1 MQELIILINKK
12 QIYEVDEGEIMPYM
26 QLINIQRN
34 QRDKYEEVYK
44 SRYESES
51 TFRYEFN
58 IKSNE
63 AFLVINKD
71 IILKIDK
78 ILSLNSQLIELLGEL
93 SKISQIQF
101 TRYCLVEEVKITNE
115 IEGVNSTRKEIK
127 AILNT
132 DEKKKSNQ
140 RLYGLVKKYQYLDKK
155 EIALDNCEDIRM
167 LYDELVLDEVIEE
180 NFKNRPDGLLF
191 RKEKVYVQSST
202 MEVIH
207 EGIAP
212 EEKIIELLSKS
223 LELLQRKDHNFLIG
237 IAVFHYMFGYIHPFY
252 DGNGRISRFIS
263 SYLLSKKLHQ
273 LVSYRL
279 SYSINLNKS
288 KYYKMFKD
296 ANEERNRG
304 ELTYFVNGFFDLL
317 VESITSLIDIIS
329 EKKEQ
334 LEYFEGILASLVGNN
349 RREILAASIL
359 LQNSLFGM
367 EGLNVKE
374 LAQACDLSIS
384 KTRRTISSLDDKGLF
399 RKTTISRAIHY
410 DIDIDKLLEKNI
422 DNTKHQ

>member
-1 MQELIILINKK
+1 MINKK

-359 LQNSLFGM
+359 LQNSLF
-367 EGLNVKE
+367 
-374 LAQACDLSIS
+374 
-384 KTRRTISSLDDKGLF
+384 
-399 RKTTISRAIHY
+399 
-410 DIDIDKLLEKNI
+410 
-422 DNTKHQ
+422 